1 MRLKKFSKSS
11 CSIPASC
18 CMSVV
23 HAMEMDEF
31 AVPSRCGVFRSSCG
45 LAG

>member
-18 CMSVV
+18 CMSAV
-23 HAMEMDEF
+23 HAMEMEGFVVHSNDAEIQI
-31 AVPSRCGVFRSSCG
+31 VFCSSK
-45 LAG
+45 

>member
-1 MRLKKFSKSS
+1 MCLKKCSKPSCFISS
-11 CSIPASC
+11 SC